1 MRTAFAL
8 LIGLHGAIHLIG
20 FAKAFG
26 FGGASTPAAITRPL
40 GLLWLLA
47 AVSYVAA
54 AAMLYAWP
62 DRWWV
67 AAALALVASQAAIAS
82 DWSDAKWGTIVNA
95 VALVPIAVAL
105 VDLRGSS
112 LSSTYRREVE
122 RALARSGTASS
133 ELVTEAELEKLP
145 APLRNYVRRS
155 GAVGRPHVR
164 NIRVRWHGQM
174 RNGID
179 APWMAARIEQIET
192 FDEPTRLFYMEASR
206 YGVPFQGLHEYI
218 GDSATMRV
226 RVASLFEVV
235 NARGSEMNRSE
246 TVTLFNDMCLLAP
259 ATLLDANATWRVLDD
274 HKVRGTFTNAG
285 NTISAELSFD
295 AQGDLVLF
303 VSNDRDQSADGKTY
317 RNLPWST
324 PVTAYRDFGAA
335 RVAAKGEA
343 VWHEPS
349 GPFVYGRFEIES
361 LEANVAR

>member
-26 FGGASTPAAITRPL
+26 FGAEQPGSTFRPV

-47 AVSYVAA
+47 AVSYLAA
-54 AAMLYAWP
+54 AVMLSAWP
-62 DRWWV
+62 ERWWV
-67 AAALALVASQAAIAS
+67 MGVLALVASQAAIFG
-82 DWSDAKWGTIVNA
+82 DWSDAKWGTTVNV
-95 VALVPIAVAL
+95 VALIPIAVAL

-112 LSSTYRREVE
+112 LSSTYRREVAH
-122 RALARSGTASS
+122 ALTRSGGASS
-133 ELVTEAELEKLP
+133 EVVTEADLAKLP
-145 APLRNYVRRS
+145 APLQIYVRRS

-206 YGVPFQGLHEYI
+206 YGVPFQGLHAYI

-226 RVASLFEVV
+226 RVGSLLEVV
-235 NARGSEMNRSE
+235 NARGPEMNRSE

-259 ATLLDANATWRVLDD
+259 ATLVDANATWRALDD
-274 HKVRGTFTNAG
+274 HKVQGTFTNAG
-285 NTISAELSFD
+285 NTIGAELSFD

-303 VSNDRDQSADGKTY
+303 VSNDRDQSADGTTY

-324 PVTAYRDFGAA
+324 PVSDYRDFGPA

-349 GPFVYGRFEIES
+349 GPFVYARFEIES
-361 LEANVAR
+361 LEMNVAR